1 MRGQWYVRSVL
12 CESYRASP
20 NHSPILPNS
29 ITVLSCPIPQQ
40 SYRASSH
47 HSPILSHL
55 TIVLSCLTP
64 PLPFPTHRTALRQGC
79 QSVPRTRSVRRSA
92 SSSSLP
98 TASKSVLVLVMIT
111 FSADRMTSFFVIL
124 LLQSLWEPTGALL
137 ISPVKNDSCPT
148 SGYVTKTLTV
158 SDKRIGRKAYR
169 LVTSHLSHHNAR
181 LNCANMGAS
190 LALPR
195 IDAVRRLYS
204 SASVWIMVSD
214 ATVENTWEN
223 TDTGED
229 LSFFN
234 FAVSQPN
241 GGTAENCVYI
251 RLINGLWHDY
261 NCGHGLWF
269 VCEVPAP

>member
-1 MRGQWYVRSVL
+1 
-12 CESYRASP
+12 
-20 NHSPILPNS
+20 
-29 ITVLSCPIPQQ
+29 
-40 SYRASSH
+40 
-47 HSPILSHL
+47 
-55 TIVLSCLTP
+55 
-64 PLPFPTHRTALRQGC
+64 
-79 QSVPRTRSVRRSA
+79 
-92 SSSSLP
+92 
-98 TASKSVLVLVMIT
+98 MIT

-124 LLQSLWEPTGALL
+124 LIRSLWNPAGALL
-137 ISPVKNDSCPT
+137 LGRVKNDSCPT

-158 SDKRIGRKAYR
+158 SDKLMCAAACTAAWTCQGCCYSAVDRQCLLSNTVKTTVLTNLVSAPGYTMYWTDYGEGFQRIGRKAYR
-169 LVTSHLSHHNAR
+169 LVTSHLSHHKAR

-195 IDAVRRLYS
+195 NKDEIDAVRRLYS

-234 FAVSQPN
+234 FASRQPN

-251 RLINGLWHDY
+251 KLINGLWHDY
-261 NCGHGLWF
+261 NCGYGLWF

>member
-1 MRGQWYVRSVL
+1 MTADSPIVRHPTRSHSCL
-12 CESYRASP
+12 IPPQSYRASP
-20 NHSPILPNS
+20 HHSPILPHPR
-29 ITVLSCPIPQQ
+29 LSYP
-40 SYRASSH
+40 ASPY
-47 HSPILSHL
+47 HSPIMPHPTTALSHTL
-55 TIVLSCLTP
+55 HGPQS
-64 PLPFPTHRTALRQGC
+64 GC
-79 QSVPRTRSVRRSA
+79 QSVPRTKSVWTPA

-98 TASKSVLVLVMIT
+98 RAPKSVLVVVMIT

-124 LLQSLWEPTGALL
+124 LIRSLWNPAGALL
-137 ISPVKNDSCPT
+137 LGRVKNDSCPT

-169 LVTSHLSHHNAR
+169 LVTSHLSHHKAR

-234 FAVSQPN
+234 FASRQPN

-251 RLINGLWHDY
+251 KLINGLWHDY
-261 NCGHGLWF
+261 NCGYGLWF